1 MSDYILN
8 KFNRYIKDS
17 TSQESILDE
26 YAVAENA
33 AEVYRK
39 KLDEFVKDALS
50 KQKKTRDVEADRTL
64 KKIKS

>member
-26 YAVAENA
+26 HAVPENA

-64 KKIKS
+64 RKIKS

>member
-1 MSDYILN
+1 M
-8 KFNRYIKDS
+8 
-17 TSQESILDE
+17 DE
-26 YAVAENA
+26 HAVPENA

-64 KKIKS
+64 RKIKS